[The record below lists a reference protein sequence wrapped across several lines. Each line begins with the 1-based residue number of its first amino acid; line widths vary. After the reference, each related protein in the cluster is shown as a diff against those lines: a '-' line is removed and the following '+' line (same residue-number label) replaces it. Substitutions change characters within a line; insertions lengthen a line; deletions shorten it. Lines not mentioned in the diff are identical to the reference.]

1 MVQGFEVPVFVLTT
15 VVSCTLVLVVLVSLI
30 RVATCERNLQPCERP
45 DGRRARPQENA
56 YRTRP
61 GQKDRLEMI

>member
-15 VVSCTLVLVVLVSLI
+15 VVSCTLVLALLVSLI

-45 DGRRARPQENA
+45 DGRRASPQENA
-56 YRTRP
+56 HT
-61 GQKDRLEMI
+61 EHA

>member
-15 VVSCTLVLVVLVSLI
+15 FVSCTLVLAVLVSLI

-45 DGRRARPQENA
+45 DGRRASPQENA
-56 YRTRP
+56 YTEHAQVRKIDLR
-61 GQKDRLEMI
+61 